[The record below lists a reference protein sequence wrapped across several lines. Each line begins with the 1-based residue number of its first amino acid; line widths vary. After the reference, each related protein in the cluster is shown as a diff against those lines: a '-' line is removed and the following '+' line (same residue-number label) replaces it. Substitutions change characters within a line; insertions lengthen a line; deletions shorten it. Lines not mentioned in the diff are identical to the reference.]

1 MNSPTKCYPKKAPT
15 ACDRPNGPHPIPS
28 HPRRSDP
35 RLEGLLLSLQALGS
49 VSDGRQAAPELQVV
63 DVSRPK
69 RRVRSQRSESRCFL
83 AQKNKNMRSVGFQGN
98 TQRTT
103 LLPRFFWGDPLK
115 RYVHAGS
122 PSKSVRI
129 PLGGCW
135 DAAPNNWCGMLFT
148 QSKYRF
154 IVVSVL
160 SPLRWRLALPPTFSI
175 GRLNQRCARCR
186 RKRTGITIWCAM
198 SPSNG
203 CLPEQSQAARQSPVA
218 LQS

>member
-1 MNSPTKCYPKKAPT
+1 MKAS
-15 ACDRPNGPHPIPS
+15 C
-28 HPRRSDP
+28 
-35 RLEGLLLSLQALGS
+35 
-49 VSDGRQAAPELQVV
+49 
-63 DVSRPK
+63 
-69 RRVRSQRSESRCFL
+69 SRCRRL
-83 AQKNKNMRSVGFQGN
+83 ARSVMAARQPRNSKSWMYLGRSGAFAHSGRSLVVSWRKKNMRSVGFQGN

-198 SPSNG
+198 SPNNG